1 MPPRGRNTK
10 KRNAET
16 PAPLE
21 SSKKQRTGGERAPV
35 TPKKAGPVLDLG
47 SKLPKPERY
56 VHPYV
61 LSLFEEVKV
70 VPHASPLTIRTFK
83 TFASRLLFFGL
94 RTSHTN
100 VVSLPKGVILCSIS
114 SHLKWITHNLNGRK
128 TRSFCKK
135 FGTPNMS
142 FF

>member
-16 PAPLE
+16 PAPSE
-21 SSKKQRTGGERAPV
+21 TSKKQKTRETAPV
-35 TPKKAGPVLDLG
+35 TPKKAGPVMDLG
-47 SKLPKPERY
+47 SELPKPERY
-56 VHPYV
+56 VHPYA

-70 VPHASPLTIRTFK
+70 VPHVSPLTIRTFK
-83 TFASRLLFFGL
+83 TFASRLSFFEL

-100 VVSLPKGVILCSIS
+100 VVSLPKGEIFCSIS
-114 SHLKWITHNLNGRK
+114 SYRKWITHNLNGRK
-128 TRSFCKK
+128 MRSFYKK
-135 FGTPNMS
+135 CGTPNMS